1 MRELIGLSPL
11 ARGTRLR
18 GSDTRRKAPVYPRWR
33 GEHHYHPHFG
43 IKRCGL
49 SPLARGTLNIS
60 SSNRT
65 SIRFIPAGAGNTS
78 LKTTGVKWTTVYPRW
93 RGEHL
98 QPKLNFGFVIGLS
111 PLARGTL
118 LDIPE
123 HCADLRF
130 IPAGAGNTNQAEYSI
145 NPTTVYPRWRG
156 EHSSTP
162 ARRVRVSGLSPLARG
177 TRNYKTRT

>member
-43 IKRCGL
+43 IKRC
-49 SPLARGTLNIS
+49 
-60 SSNRT
+60 
-65 SIRFIPAGAGNTS
+65 
-78 LKTTGVKWTTVYPRW
+78 
-93 RGEHL
+93 
-98 QPKLNFGFVIGLS
+98 GLS

-177 TRNYKTRT
+177 TRPASG